1 MLPGMAIKE
10 LPPLV
15 IEGHQLTSTG
25 SPDHPMRI
33 VTRQAAGLEKGGWN
47 DKIAGDVS
55 KYFDDMA
62 ADWHTRTSPER
73 TLIVVDALKRGLN
86 EVGAPAGLAVEVGS
100 GIGTYSPVIAQ
111 HFAPVMAVELSM
123 EMLKHAPEKPAHR
136 VLADGSRLPLPDQS
150 AAAVVLINAF
160 LFPDEVAR
168 VLVPDGVVIWVNSSG
183 ECTPIHLPV
192 DDLVKALPGT
202 WDGVTSKAGEGLWSV
217 LRRKESR

>member
-1 MLPGMAIKE
+1 MAIKE
-10 LPPLV
+10 LPPFV

-86 EVGAPAGLAVEVGS
+86 EVGAPATRNEFG
-100 GIGTYSPVIAQ
+100 PVWTREPLLTRLRSWRLDRPASVACARLN
-111 HFAPVMAVELSM
+111 APS
-123 EMLKHAPEKPAHR
+123 
-136 VLADGSRLPLPDQS
+136 
-150 AAAVVLINAF
+150 
-160 LFPDEVAR
+160 
-168 VLVPDGVVIWVNSSG
+168 
-183 ECTPIHLPV
+183 
-192 DDLVKALPGT
+192 
-202 WDGVTSKAGEGLWSV
+202 
-217 LRRKESR
+217 